1 MIIATSASAP
11 QTNAISKVL
20 EEELKKVGY
29 SSIKW
34 DGKVESNWLILDLG
48 SIIVHIM
55 GADER
60 KKYSLEDIWGKA
72 GITYHM

>member
-11 QTNAISKVL
+11 QTNAISKAL
-20 EEELKKVGY
+20 EEELKKIGY
-29 SSIKW
+29 SSVKW

-60 KKYSLEDIWGKA
+60 KKYSLEDIWGKT